1 MKDLCLFDLDGTLT
15 DPKEGITK
23 SVSYALN
30 SFGIQVASLDDL
42 VTFIGPPLRDS
53 FRKYFHFTEK
63 ETEIAVGKYREYFS
77 ETGIFENFLYQGVSE
92 VLEQL
97 KAHGITM
104 VIATSKPTVFAKKI
118 TEHFGIRKYFDLI
131 AGSELDGTRS
141 RKSEVIDCALNLVD
155 PLRKKLPVMI
165 GDREHDIIG
174 ARETGIDSIGVT
186 WGYGSRME
194 LEAAKATRIVDNPNE
209 MCRVILS
216 WNTAL
221 GLEKF

>member
-1 MKDLCLFDLDGTLT
+1 VKDLCLFDLDGTLT

-53 FRKYFHFTEK
+53 FRKYFRFTEK

-97 KAHGITM
+97 RTHGITM
-104 VIATSKPTVFAKKI
+104 VIATSKPTVFAEKI
-118 TEHFGIRKYFDLI
+118 AEHFGIRKYFDLI

-194 LEAAKATRIVDNPNE
+194 LEAAKAARIVDNPNE
-209 MCRVILS
+209 MCRIILS
-216 WNTAL
+216 NQNAFSL
-221 GLEKF
+221 SS

>member
-1 MKDLCLFDLDGTLT
+1 VKDLCLFDLDGTLT

-42 VTFIGPPLRDS
+42 VPFIGPPLRDS
-53 FRKYFHFTEK
+53 FRKYFRFTEE

-118 TEHFGIRKYFDLI
+118 AEHFGIRKYFDLI

-141 RKSEVIDCALNLVD
+141 RKSEVIDHALNAVD
-155 PLRKKLPVMI
+155 PLRKKVPVMI

-194 LEAAKATRIVDNPNE
+194 LETAKATRIVDNPNE

-216 WNTAL
+216 
-221 GLEKF
+221 

>member
-1 MKDLCLFDLDGTLT
+1 VKDLCLFDLDGTLT

-141 RKSEVIDCALNLVD
+141 RKSEVIDYALNIVD
-155 PLRKKLPVMI
+155 PLRAKLPVMI

-194 LEAAKATRIVDNPNE
+194 LETAMATRIVDNTNE

-221 GLEKF
+221 GLEKP